1 MSAIFTDVGM
11 AALNVQLAIH
21 MSLQRDKAS
30 RPAIRVETTMNDL
43 PYSSNDY
50 PRGRVWQSA
59 MWPEAIRELQYI
71 SVTIEPSSKS
81 VSRDRLAMNHTLA
94 GLVNY
99 LDAASRVESLQI
111 QLLVNRHF
119 TTTELLDVIKPATI
133 LARCRPNVAIELVGV
148 SEELIGA
155 SVQVQ
160 ARRSYSRDDDTI
172 EQLYSKVRMVINAAG
187 RMYLAA
193 MHTRLESL
201 NLDRAEVMAELGFV
215 GPGNRE
221 TVEVATLKVDG
232 VLARLMEGL

>member
-71 SVTIEPSSKS
+71 SVTIELSSKS

-133 LARCRPNVAIELVGV
+133 LARCRPNVAIKLVGV

-155 SVQVQ
+155 SVQ
-160 ARRSYSRDDDTI
+160 ARRSHSRDDDTT
-172 EQLYSKVRMVINAAG
+172 EQLYSKVRMVMNAAG
-187 RMYLAA
+187 HMHLAA

-201 NLDRAEVMAELGFV
+201 NLDMAEVMAELGFV

-221 TVEVATLKVDG
+221 KVEVAMMKVDG
-232 VLARLMEGL
+232 VLARLMEGF